1 MAEMEK
7 LLEAADQQA
16 STINVIE
23 EIEEML
29 FHHNMG
35 KNPVWTFY
43 LMLRDKYLS
52 KSRKEKLSLVS
63 KYYYDMKYSEKNFQY
78 LPMQKIEDSA

>member
-1 MAEMEK
+1 MAEMQK

-16 STINVIE
+16 STINVTE

-29 FHHNMG
+29 FHQYMG

-52 KSRKEKLSLVS
+52 KSRKGKLSLVS
-63 KYYYDMKYSEKNFQY
+63 KCYYDMKYSEKNF
-78 LPMQKIEDSA
+78 